1 MGNTHEVVLI
11 RFYVAV
17 TCLDM
22 RQLVAFTTYNWRFIL
37 KSFIPSNTLGRRLML
52 ASAGFLLC
60 ANGALAAEVV
70 GDAQM
75 PARDFL
81 SGTVGGRPKI
91 ADVSSAV
98 PTDDRHVLN
107 LDPQEQARD
116 LILGKNFAGTA
127 HQAASLDSK
136 TDAMPAASVQRIR
149 SADIGGQ
156 EFAHR
161 NLLGKEDSL
170 RSPAGRPPGKD
181 VGPPGE
187 HITPP

>member
-1 MGNTHEVVLI
+1 MGNTHEPFLI

-37 KSFIPSNTLGRRLML
+37 KSFIPSNTLGRRMML
-52 ASAGFLLC
+52 ASAGLLLC
-60 ANGALAAEVV
+60 ANGALAAGVV

-75 PARDFL
+75 QARDLL
-81 SGTVGGRPKI
+81 SGTVGARPKI
-91 ADVSSAV
+91 ADVSSAI
-98 PTDDRHVLN
+98 PTDDGHVLN

-136 TDAMPAASVQRIR
+136 TDAMPTASVQRIR

-156 EFAHR
+156 ELAQR
-161 NLLGKEDSL
+161 MLLGKE
-170 RSPAGRPPGKD
+170 
-181 VGPPGE
+181 V
-187 HITPP
+187 

>member
-1 MGNTHEVVLI
+1 MGNTHELFLI

-75 PARDFL
+75 QARDLL
-81 SGTVGGRPKI
+81 SGTVGGRAKI
-91 ADVSSAV
+91 VDVSPAI
-98 PTDDRHVLN
+98 PAHGRHAFN
-107 LDPQEQARD
+107 LDPQEQARQ
-116 LILGKNFAGTA
+116 LILGKPNSAGIA
-127 HQAASLDSK
+127 GQN
-136 TDAMPAASVQRIR
+136 IR
-149 SADIGGQ
+149 RVYADGQ
-156 EFAHR
+156 ESAR
-161 NLLGKEDSL
+161 RMLLGTEERNAS
-170 RSPAGRPPGKD
+170 
-181 VGPPGE
+181 
-187 HITPP
+187 

>member
-1 MGNTHEVVLI
+1 MGNTHQPFSSASMLLLHVS
-11 RFYVAV
+11 
-17 TCLDM
+17 TCV
-22 RQLVAFTTYNWRFIL
+22 QPAAFTTYNWRFIL

-52 ASAGFLLC
+52 ASAGLLLC

-75 PARDFL
+75 QARDLL

-91 ADVSSAV
+91 ADVSSAI

-116 LILGKNFAGTA
+116 LILGKNVAGTA

-156 EFAHR
+156 ELAQR
-161 NLLGKEDSL
+161 MLLGKQ
-170 RSPAGRPPGKD
+170 
-181 VGPPGE
+181 V
-187 HITPP
+187 